1 MTVSQVVYTIEQL
14 APRAYQES
22 YDNAGLNVG
31 DPSQKVTAALLCLD
45 VTEEIV
51 KEAIQRK
58 ANLIISHHPVIFGG
72 LKQIAG
78 RTEQQRIVSLAIK
91 HDIALYA
98 AHTNLD
104 SIRGGLNDKMCDK
117 LGLNQRV
124 ILQPQKG
131 KLVKIITFVP
141 KSHVEAVRSAM
152 FNAGAGRIGEY
163 DSCSFNT
170 SGTGTFRAG
179 QNVNPFV
186 GKIGELHQE
195 EEIKVEVVAHEHA
208 VSKVVNAMIKA
219 HPYEEVAY
227 DLYPLLNAHPSVGL
241 GMVGVLPKPL
251 EQKEFLSM
259 VKKVF
264 NANLIKY
271 THSTKQII
279 SKVAV
284 CSGSGAGF
292 IGLAMASNAD
302 AYVSAD
308 FKYHDLQGAPDELL
322 TVDVGHYESES
333 PVVEIFYDVLT
344 KKIPNFAV
352 HLADSMRN
360 PVKYL

>member
-1 MTVSQVVYTIEQL
+1 MTVSQIVDTIEQL

-31 DPSQKVTAALLCLD
+31 DLSQEVTAVLLCLD

-58 ANLIISHHPVIFGG
+58 ANLIVSHHPVIFGG
-72 LKQIAG
+72 LKQVVG

-104 SIRGGLNDKMCDK
+104 SVRGGLNDKMCDK
-117 LGLNQRV
+117 LGLIQRS

-131 KLVKIITFVP
+131 KLVKITTFVP
-141 KSHVEAVRSAM
+141 KLYVESVRSAM
-152 FNAGAGRIGEY
+152 FNAGAGSIGEY
-163 DSCSFNT
+163 DSCSFNA
-170 SGTGTFRAG
+170 SGTGTFKAG
-179 QNVNPFV
+179 KNANPFV

-195 EEIKVEVVAHEHA
+195 EEVKIEVVAHE
-208 VSKVVNAMIKA
+208 SIINKVVNAMTKV

-241 GMVGVLPKPL
+241 GMVGTLPKPM

-259 VKKVF
+259 VKKAF
-264 NANLIKY
+264 KADFIKHTY
-271 THSTKQII
+271 SNKQIV

-292 IGLAMASNAD
+292 IGLATASNAD
-302 AYVSAD
+302 AYISAD

-344 KKIPNFAV
+344 KKFPNFAV

-360 PVKYL
+360 PIKYL